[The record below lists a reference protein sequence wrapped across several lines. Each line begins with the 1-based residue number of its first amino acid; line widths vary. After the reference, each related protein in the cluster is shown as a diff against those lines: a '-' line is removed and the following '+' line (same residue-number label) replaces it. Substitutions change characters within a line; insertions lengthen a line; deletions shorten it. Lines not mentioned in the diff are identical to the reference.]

1 MTFIKTITA
10 TSVIIAVTLVS
21 ACATEPSAVAPTY
34 VSANAYSDYSCSQLN
49 SEAEIVSSQLTAAT
63 GRQQAAADNDA
74 TMTAVSLILFW
85 PAAFFIKG
93 DDASP
98 ELARLKGTA
107 EAINR
112 AAVHKGC

>member
-1 MTFIKTITA
+1 
-10 TSVIIAVTLVS
+10 
-21 ACATEPSAVAPTY
+21 
-34 VSANAYSDYSCSQLN
+34 
-49 SEAEIVSSQLTAAT
+49 
-63 GRQQAAADNDA
+63 
-74 TMTAVSLILFW
+74 VSLILFW

>member
-10 TSVIIAVTLVS
+10 TSAIVAMTLVS
-21 ACATEPSAVAPTY
+21 ACASKPEAIAPSY

-49 SEAEIVSSQLTAAT
+49 SEAEIVSGQLTAAT
-63 GRQQAAADNDA
+63 GRQQSAADNDA
-74 TMTAVSLILFW
+74 AMTAVSLILFW

>member
-1 MTFIKTITA
+1 MRILKTITA
-10 TSVIIAVTLVS
+10 LVTILAMS
-21 ACATEPSAVAPTY
+21 ACASKPEAIAPTY

-49 SEAEIVSSQLTAAT
+49 SEAGVVGGQLAAAT
-63 GRQQAAADNDA
+63 GRQQEAADNDA
-74 TMTAVSLILFW
+74 ALTAVSLILFW
-85 PAAFFIKG
+85 PAAFFING

>member
-1 MTFIKTITA
+1 MNILKTITA
-10 TSVIIAVTLVS
+10 LTALVAIS

-112 AAVHKGC
+112 AAVQKGC